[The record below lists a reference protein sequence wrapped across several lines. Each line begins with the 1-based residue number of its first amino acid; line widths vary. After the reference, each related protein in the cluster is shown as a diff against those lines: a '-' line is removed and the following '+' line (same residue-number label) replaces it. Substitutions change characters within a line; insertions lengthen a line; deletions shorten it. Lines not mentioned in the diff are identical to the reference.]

1 MGAERGRHR
10 PVRFDRRLPEPEQDR
25 GLLRHRVRPHRLLRR
40 HVRDV
45 QQRGRC
51 VLRPHRALRL
61 QQERDR
67 RCPGHRFRLRRGL
80 QRERDSRFMRDRRG
94 RSRSLHLLRQ
104 LRRLLGRADPQCQR
118 LPVFPE
124 QVRDQRP
131 LRQLRR
137 EHGGAG
143 AQRQR
148 LPVFPEQVCGG
159 VFLAPLGLTRR
170 RIAMVRVAMCV
181 VAALAGAARAQV
193 RTENILPQSTD
204 PAIDGWLGAHS
215 VAFSPSIAHRNLL
228 FLYLH
233 GQGGSGTGA
242 SGLLKTAAEEGFHAV
257 GLTYPNDWSP
267 FNLCAGDPSCPENL
281 RSEIIDGTDRTP
293 VIAVS
298 RANSIENRLIKL
310 LAYLASAHPGE
321 GWDQFTSGSV
331 IAWDHT
337 VVWGHSQGGGDAG
350 GIARRHLL
358 ARPCFSAP
366 AADGGPGNP
375 AAWWATHLTPASLC
389 YGFCHTQDSLSTRG
403 AFWDALGMSAFGSL
417 IDIATQ
423 SPAGTH
429 EISTSIAPAVA
440 GQYHNSVIADN

>member
-1 MGAERGRHR
+1 
-10 PVRFDRRLPEPEQDR
+10 
-25 GLLRHRVRPHRLLRR
+25 
-40 HVRDV
+40 
-45 QQRGRC
+45 
-51 VLRPHRALRL
+51 
-61 QQERDR
+61 
-67 RCPGHRFRLRRGL
+67 
-80 QRERDSRFMRDRRG
+80 
-94 RSRSLHLLRQ
+94 
-104 LRRLLGRADPQCQR
+104 
-118 LPVFPE
+118 
-124 QVRDQRP
+124 
-131 LRQLRR
+131 
-137 EHGGAG
+137 
-143 AQRQR
+143 
-148 LPVFPEQVCGG
+148 
-159 VFLAPLGLTRR
+159 
-170 RIAMVRVAMCV
+170 MCV

-337 VVWGHSQGGGDAG
+337 VVWGHSQGGGNAG
-350 GIARRHLL
+350 VIARRHLL
-358 ARPCFSAP
+358 ARACFSAP

-389 YGFCHTQDSLSTRG
+389 YGFCHTQDSLSTRV

-440 GQYHNSVIADN
+440 GQYHNSVIADNVTPLNPDGTPVYKPTWRYMMTDGLTMCFANCDYSSAPPILNANDFQCFLNKFATSDPYANCDGSTVAPVLNANDFQCFLNKYATGCS